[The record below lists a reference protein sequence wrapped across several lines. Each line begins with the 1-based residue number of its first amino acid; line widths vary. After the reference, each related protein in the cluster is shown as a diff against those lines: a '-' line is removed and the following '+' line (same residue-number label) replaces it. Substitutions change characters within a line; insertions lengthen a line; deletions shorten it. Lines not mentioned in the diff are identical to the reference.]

1 MSYYGNPYDEER
13 KKKNQQTQFNQGYTT
28 NTSGA
33 EGKSKSNSEPK
44 NKIGKL
50 IRPKTQAERDKIP
63 TRKTP
68 PKPKMSRNEQNLRR
82 RQGR

>member
-1 MSYYGNPYDEER
+1 MAYYGSSAYDEER
-13 KKKNQQTQFNQGYTT
+13 KKNQQTEFGLGYTT

-33 EGKSKSNSEPK
+33 EGKANPKPK
-44 NKIGKL
+44 NKIGNL
-50 IRPKTQAERDKIP
+50 IRPKTQAERDRIP
-63 TRKTP
+63 TRKTT